1 MFRKSIENHFPKAK
15 VHCQAWKELHGEMW
29 GLHHW
34 KSKRRVGK
42 DVRKFKHWLWL
53 AELEAEEGESIE

>member
-1 MFRKSIENHFPKAK
+1 
-15 VHCQAWKELHGEMW
+15 MW